1 MAKLESAKWEIF
13 VDSAGNEGRVA
24 RRQRRNRE
32 ALLKAGHEVIS
43 EKGIDAATMMEIAER
58 ADVASGTIYNY
69 FKSKDELAIAVLELV
84 MEQLARR
91 IEDVTNTFAD
101 PAQVYAFGIR
111 TVLET
116 ATGDMRWR
124 QLLHRSEVIADAIF
138 QRMGPFA
145 IRDVQNATSA
155 GRFST
160 PDPDLTWRMSCFA
173 IVGVSLAIT
182 KDELPASVIDETV
195 VRLLCMAGMS
205 ETDSRE
211 LASRPRPSLPPEA
224 APNWSK
230 AKAR

>member
-1 MAKLESAKWEIF
+1 MNTIET
-13 VDSAGNEGRVA
+13 EGRVA
-24 RRQRRNRE
+24 RRQRRNRD

-91 IEDVTNTFAD
+91 IENVTNTFAD

-116 ATGDMRWR
+116 ATGDIRWR
-124 QLLHRSEVIADAIF
+124 QLLHRSEVIANATF

-145 IRDVQNATSA
+145 IRDLKNATIA
-155 GRFST
+155 GRLST
-160 PDPDLTWRMSCFA
+160 PDPELTWRMSCFA
-173 IVGVSLAIT
+173 IVGISLAMT
-182 KDELPASVIDETV
+182 KDEISVSLIEETV
-195 VRLLCMAGMS
+195 ARLLCMAGMS
-205 ETDSRE
+205 ETDAHE
-211 LASRPRPSLPPEA
+211 LAARPRPPLPPEA
-224 APNWSK
+224 KPDWSK
-230 AKAR
+230 TGS